1 MAAAAY
7 YRRMRPVAI
16 VQHEAS
22 VPPGPIGEVLRRA
35 HVGHF
40 VVEAWRDPEWPAAQD
55 LGGLVVLG
63 GTMNVDQV
71 DAYPFLGRSRALMSD
86 AIERGTPVMGV
97 CLGSQMMARV
107 LGADVSRAEPR
118 NAFFSP
124 VEVADDPV
132 LAPFANTP
140 VLQFHEDTF
149 SLPPGAVPLA
159 RSARSGLLQAF
170 GFGAAAYAVQF
181 HFEVDHTILSAWCRN
196 VGDRAMRE
204 EWGVAPDELL
214 TEAARH
220 LDAQQRAGRELF
232 ARFLQL
238 ARETAGPEGP
248 AVGSLGER

>member
-1 MAAAAY
+1 
-7 YRRMRPVAI
+7 MRPVAI
-16 VQHEAS
+16 VQHEPS
-22 VPPGPIGEVLRRA
+22 VPPGSIAGVLETA

-40 VVEAWRDPEWPAAQD
+40 VVEAWRDPEWPAARD

-63 GTMNVDQV
+63 GTMNVDEV
-71 DAYPFLGRSRALMSD
+71 GAYPFLGRSRRLMSD

-107 LGADVSRAEPR
+107 LGGDVFRAEPR

-124 VEVADDPV
+124 LEVADDPV
-132 LAPFANTP
+132 VAPFARAP

-149 SLPPGAVPLA
+149 SLPPEAVPLA
-159 RSARSGLLQAF
+159 RSIRSGLLQAF
-170 GFGAAAYAVQF
+170 RFGTTAYAVQF
-181 HFEVDHTILSAWCRN
+181 HFEVDAGILSAWCRN
-196 VGDRAMRE
+196 VGERALRE
-204 EWGVAPDELL
+204 EWGVAPGDLL
-214 TEAARH
+214 AEAARH
-220 LDAQQRAGRELF
+220 LDAQQRTGRELF